1 MDERKKW
8 LLKTIIE
15 DYVETAEPVGS
26 KVLTRR
32 HKLDISPATV
42 RNDMADL
49 EEMGYLE
56 KTHTSSGRVPSDKGY
71 RAYIDNLIV
80 LEPLSKEIKDYI
92 VGFLSGA
99 MLEAKSLIEHAA
111 AVLSEQSN
119 YISLVLTPRYGS
131 SSLQQIKI
139 LQIEPGRALVV
150 VVLSEGI
157 VKDRVVR
164 IPNIISDQQLVEL
177 AAAIERGLQGIRLD
191 DITLVTVTAAV
202 DGSTIPEPLLNQ
214 VLYEAYV
221 SIKQAGHLDMYLQG
235 VHKLLDYPEFHNI
248 EKAQRFLTTL
258 HKEHVVAAYLDE
270 WRAQEA
276 GNYQDTI
283 AVNFSEESG
292 NEGKQTDDRPAFM
305 VRIGQEI
312 DLDGMDDCSFI
323 TTTYRIGGELSGQ
336 ICLIGPR
343 RMPYTRTISQI
354 NFVNRALTDQMK
366 ARVGYC
372 ETDEREQK

>member
-1 MDERKKW
+1 M
-8 LLKTIIE
+8 
-15 DYVETAEPVGS
+15 
-26 KVLTRR
+26 
-32 HKLDISPATV
+32 
-42 RNDMADL
+42 
-49 EEMGYLE
+49 
-56 KTHTSSGRVPSDKGY
+56 
-71 RAYIDNLIV
+71 
-80 LEPLSKEIKDYI
+80 
-92 VGFLSGA
+92 
-99 MLEAKSLIEHAA
+99 
-111 AVLSEQSN
+111 
-119 YISLVLTPRYGS
+119 
-131 SSLQQIKI
+131 
-139 LQIEPGRALVV
+139 
-150 VVLSEGI
+150 
-157 VKDRVVR
+157 
-164 IPNIISDQQLVEL
+164 
-177 AAAIERGLQGIRLD
+177 
-191 DITLVTVTAAV
+191 
-202 DGSTIPEPLLNQ
+202 
-214 VLYEAYV
+214 
-221 SIKQAGHLDMYLQG
+221 
-235 VHKLLDYPEFHNI
+235 
-248 EKAQRFLTTL
+248 
-258 HKEHVVAAYLDE
+258 AAYLDE

>member
-1 MDERKKW
+1 MMDERKKW

-26 KVLTRR
+26 KVLTTR
-32 HKLDISPATV
+32 HKLGISPATV

-56 KTHTSSGRVPSDKGY
+56 KTHASSGRVPSDKGY

-92 VGFLSGA
+92 VSFLSDA
-99 MLEAKSLIEHAA
+99 MMEAKSLIEQAA

-177 AAAIERGLQGIRLD
+177 ASAIERGLQGKRLD
-191 DITLVTVTAAV
+191 DITLVTVTAAA
-202 DGSTIPEPLLNQ
+202 DGSTIAEPLLNQ

-235 VHKLLDYPEFHNI
+235 IHTLLDHPEFHDI

-270 WRAQEA
+270 WQAQERE
-276 GNYQDTI
+276 NYQDNVAI
-283 AVNFSEESG
+283 NFSDDNRTES
-292 NEGKQTDDRPAFM
+292 KHTADRPAFM

-354 NFVNRALTDQMK
+354 NFVNRALTEQMK
-366 ARVGYC
+366 ARARYC
-372 ETDEREQK
+372 ETDEL